1 MATINDVA
9 KRAGVSRGTV
19 SNVINGVKVR
29 PGTKEKVEAA
39 IKELG
44 YVPNAYARGLKSNK
58 THTVA
63 LILPT
68 VWLPFFSKL
77 TNDIENALREYGY
90 KLLLCHSQNDYQREL
105 EYIEMAKENKVDG
118 ILLITYSNIWPY
130 LKDSNIP
137 VVAIERYFSKDIP
150 FISTDNF
157 YGGELAAKKLHELGS
172 KKLLFVARKSDENQV
187 TEYRRQGFICW
198 CNENDLDYDE
208 LYIDASSEDF
218 REKLSEK
225 VTELY
230 RDALPYDGIF
240 AAVDRYAEYFLE
252 TLNEVNPSVIPGQ
265 EIQIIGYDGVPTHY
279 NDIIRISSIKQP
291 VEKIAKEAVDM
302 LIAQIEHRELETYQ
316 LIKPEFVE
324 GRTTR
329 KKVG

>member
-9 KRAGVSRGTV
+9 KKAGVSRGTV
-19 SNVINGVKVR
+19 SNVINGIKVR

-44 YVPNAYARGLKSNK
+44 YIPNAYARSLKSKK
-58 THTVA
+58 TNTIA

-77 TNDIENALREYGY
+77 TNDIENELRKFGY

-105 EYIEMAKENKVDG
+105 EYVEMAKENKVDG
-118 ILLITYSNIWPY
+118 ILLITYSDIWPY

-137 VVAIERYFSKDIP
+137 IVAIERYFSKDIP

-157 YGGELAAKKLHELGS
+157 YGGELAAKTLKSLGCEKLI
-172 KKLLFVARKSDENQV
+172 FIARKSDENQV

-198 CNENDLDYDE
+198 CKENDIDYDE
-208 LYIDASSEDF
+208 LYLETSSEEF
-218 REKLSEK
+218 REKLLEEINK
-225 VTELY
+225 LY
-230 RDALPYDGIF
+230 PNNFPYDGVF
-240 AAVDRYAEYFLE
+240 TAVDRYADYLVDI
-252 TLNEVNPSVIPGQ
+252 LHDINPSIDFG
-265 EIQIIGYDGVPTHY
+265 EDIQIIGFDGIPTHN

-291 VEKIAKEAVDM
+291 VEKIAKEAVEM
-302 LIAQIEHRELETYQ
+302 LIAQIENKSFKSYQ
-316 LIKPEFVE
+316 LLKPSFIQ

-329 KKVG
+329 EKVN